1 MATYKVGKVK
11 INSTGLMTGSGTN
24 WTAANALVRVGA
36 TVVLATSPVRIY
48 TVGSIISATSIQLSD
63 WGSDSAITS
72 DTNYSILLHD
82 GLTVQG
88 LAQDTAET
96 LRYYRNFES
105 TLGDASKLN
114 VGEASGN
121 VMKVGAFG
129 LGAVKPV
136 NAMATKTYATALE
149 LMKDIRAMG
158 SGWWRATAVTE
169 SGMGI
174 FNHGSSF
181 ASVCADN
188 QSILNV
194 NFSDARVIAMAT
206 TTASMNAGS
215 PPARNVLY
223 GSANPPDI
231 NTETRGV
238 LSVSN
243 GGTGSNNKDTALSN
257 LGVYDYITV
266 KTLPTT
272 GATESWFEI
281 ATINDSGAGGGY
293 VSFIMSS
300 PTGYGNGRMD
310 TQIVTISAR
319 GLSNA
324 INSGNLRLNITS
336 KRFFGADNQGNASS
350 IILGAIRVGTSN
362 QFKLYARVPVYVGS
376 ARFTVT
382 GAMGVGKLGG
392 SNFIGGWIGNEVST
406 PNEVKTEPA
415 GIIYAEPDAVL
426 DDWMSKRHNA
436 VFNSVTIEKDSNNE
450 ARILFNYEKDN
461 PRGAVIRSTNTNG
474 NMVISSGSNGSVN
487 GEIFIRTTGE
497 NDSTKQFK
505 FDKDGNATAV
515 GGQWK
520 NSSDIRLK
528 RNFKGIESPLESVM
542 SFRGATYEMKAS
554 GVRAIGVIA
563 QDIEKRCPDAIGRME
578 IELEGEAITDAM
590 SVDTAGFA
598 AAYSVQ
604 ALKEV
609 VKLMDL
615 MLEDPEAASA
625 RIKAL
630 KAMINDEL
638 PE

>member
-11 INSTGLMTGSGTN
+11 INGNGLMTGTGTN

-36 TVVLATSPVRIY
+36 TVVLATNPVRIY

-63 WGSDSAITS
+63 WGSDAAITT

-129 LGAVKPV
+129 LGVVKPV
-136 NAMATKTYATALE
+136 NAMATKTYSTALE

-158 SGWWRATAVTE
+158 SGWWRAAAVTE
-169 SGMGI
+169 SGLGI
-174 FNHGSSF
+174 YNHGSGF

-188 QSILNV
+188 QSILNID
-194 NFSDARVIAMAT
+194 FATGKVITMAT
-206 TTASMNAGS
+206 TTANMNNGLA
-215 PPARNVLY
+215 PARNVLF

-231 NTETRGV
+231 NVDTRGV
-238 LSVSN
+238 LSLSN

-257 LGVYDYITV
+257 LGVYDYIPV

-310 TQIVTISAR
+310 TQIVTVSAR

-324 INSGNLRLNITS
+324 INAGNLRLNITS

-376 ARFTVT
+376 AKFTVT

-406 PNEVKTEPA
+406 PTEVKTEPA

-426 DDWMSKRHNA
+426 DNWMSRRHNA
-436 VFNSVTIEKDSNNE
+436 VFNSVMIESDNQNE
-450 ARILFNYEKDN
+450 ARLLFNYEKDN
-461 PRGAVIRSTNTNG
+461 PRGAVIRSTSTNG

-497 NDSTKQFK
+497 SDSTKQFK
-505 FDKDGNATAV
+505 FDRDGNATAV

-542 SFRGATYEMKAS
+542 SFRGATYEIKAS

-578 IELEGEAITDAM
+578 IELDGEAIPDAM

-615 MLEDPEAASA
+615 MLEDPEEASA

-630 KAMINDEL
+630 KAMINDDL